1 MPEHINVFLSGLYQD
16 EELIVL
22 PIQSSRVIKKLM
34 TRKNLNEE
42 NTNYFLSVRVTIN
55 VFFVS
60 SLMAKYS
67 YDE

>member
-22 PIQSSRVIKKLM
+22 PIQNSRVIKKLM

-42 NTNYFLSVRVTIN
+42 NPNYFLSVRN
-55 VFFVS
+55 NKKCVFF
-60 SLMAKYS
+60 YS
-67 YDE
+67 NG